1 MSRVAAD
8 IVRTS
13 FPAMSGAAMMA
24 QRLKWARYS
33 SSVMPP
39 FPTSSMSG
47 SFHAPGRATLACCD
61 ERSSR
66 ESMEDHLSRMSP
78 VVRHRLPIWGAHS
91 HGSFDPHS
99 QMLNTIGRPA
109 LASAS
114 RNLAYCVGPSSPS
127 ELHQSSL
134 TRSEEHTSELQ
145 S

>member
-8 IVRTS
+8 MARTS

-24 QRLKWARYS
+24 HRLKWARYS

-61 ERSSR
+61 ERSSS
-66 ESMEDHLSRMSP
+66 ESMDDHLSRMSP
-78 VVRHRLPIWGAHS
+78 VVRHRLPIWGAHP

-99 QMLNTIGRPA
+99 QMLKTIGRPA
-109 LASAS
+109 FASAS
-114 RNLAYCVGPSSPS
+114 PIVAYSVGTPNPY
-127 ELHQSSL
+127 
-134 TRSEEHTSELQ
+134 TLQ
-145 S
+145 L